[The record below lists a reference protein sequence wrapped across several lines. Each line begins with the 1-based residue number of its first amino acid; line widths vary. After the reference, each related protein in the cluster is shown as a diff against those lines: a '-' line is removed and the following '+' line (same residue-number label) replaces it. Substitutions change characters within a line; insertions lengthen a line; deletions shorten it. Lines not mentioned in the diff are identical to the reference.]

1 MRRRKAKSRRAWRI
15 VLICLCALG
24 LLLAVAVL
32 IINATVVAAA
42 RDRVL
47 EPNVAAGLSD
57 VDYIVVLGAGVKAD
71 GTPSDMLHDRVIT
84 GVGIVEAGSDA
95 PLLMSGDNQ
104 HEDYNEV
111 AAMVDLATSLSV
123 PSEDIE
129 TDRWGL
135 STYGSLA
142 RAKEQYGARRIVIV
156 TQQYHLYR
164 ALYIAEQ
171 LGLDA
176 YGVSA
181 DVRIYRGQLYREIR
195 EVAARCK
202 DFLVVLFD

>member
-1 MRRRKAKSRRAWRI
+1 MRRRKAKPRRAWCI

-24 LLLAVAVL
+24 LLLAVTVL
-32 IINATVVAAA
+32 IINATVVASARGRILDTDAA
-42 RDRVL
+42 V
-47 EPNVAAGLSD
+47 ELSD
-57 VDYIVVLGAGVKAD
+57 VDYIVVLGAGVKPD

-111 AAMVDLATSLSV
+111 AAMVNLAVSLDV
-123 PSEDIE
+123 PSEDIA
-129 TDRWGL
+129 TDRLGL
-135 STYGSLA
+135 STYESLV

-164 ALYIAEQ
+164 ALYIADT

-181 DVRIYRGQLYREIR
+181 DVRAYRGQLYREIR

-202 DFLVVLFD
+202 DAIFSK